1 MIKKTHAPGRG
12 HPSSSSSSPSPS
24 WRSCISANEDHLG
37 SNICHC
43 HFNSSICC
51 VRAHTLLWS
60 RHRYFSFS
68 TACKEAG
75 RKHMYRRQK
84 SRVLQLELECS
95 MKISLNS
102 LFKHDNDVTTA
113 SPRTKH
119 KYTSPDVSRYFQF
132 KVWCEVAADRIGS
145 NRWKL
150 KKTSK
155 FIKKKLCPAG
165 LTKRLLH
172 NGPFVSC
179 CSFKIVWIADR
190 RRWKH

>member
-1 MIKKTHAPGRG
+1 MEKNNDENTHTPGRG

-51 VRAHTLLWS
+51 FHGENCELLSSNTHTHTWVRAHTLLKS

-68 TACKEAG
+68 TACKVAG

-84 SRVLQLELECS
+84 SHVLQLELECS
-95 MKISLNS
+95 VKISLNS

-119 KYTSPDVSRYFQF
+119 KYTSPDVITQLPFIS
-132 KVWCEVAADRIGS
+132 S
-145 NRWKL
+145 L
-150 KKTSK
+150 KSDV
-155 FIKKKLCPAG
+155 
-165 LTKRLLH
+165 R
-172 NGPFVSC
+172 
-179 CSFKIVWIADR
+179 
-190 RRWKH
+190 